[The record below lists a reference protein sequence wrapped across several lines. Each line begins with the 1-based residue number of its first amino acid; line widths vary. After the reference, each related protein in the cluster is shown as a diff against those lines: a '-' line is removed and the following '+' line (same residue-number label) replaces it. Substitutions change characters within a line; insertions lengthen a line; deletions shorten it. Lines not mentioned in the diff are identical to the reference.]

1 MHYNILYSQDKHLI
15 SKKNFMNELSI
26 SHLSL
31 SFYIPTNIENN
42 ILCTRNITIIPKNN
56 IRKMFRQSTK
66 QNEVKCQMG

>member
-1 MHYNILYSQDKHLI
+1 
-15 SKKNFMNELSI
+15 MNELSI

-42 ILCTRNITIIPKNN
+42 ILCTRNITLIPKNN